1 PAARRLDL
9 ADGPARL
16 HRRWLPGAEL
26 ARHGPGAEFS
36 WEPCPGAVGPL
47 GRPPY
52 LLHPPAADGTTLRRG
67 VATPDAVGLVRLDRP
82 GEAFAGHRASGA
94 DRLGPGY
101 GGEVRRLREEV
112 DAGRVEAGG
121 RLPPVIDVGIMG
133 FGNHRNLSRRTLH
146 NVWAAAHVPPLG

>member
-1 PAARRLDL
+1 
-9 ADGPARL
+9 
-16 HRRWLPGAEL
+16 
-26 ARHGPGAEFS
+26 
-36 WEPCPGAVGPL
+36 
-47 GRPPY
+47 PPY
-52 LLHPPAADGTTLRRG
+52 LLHPPAPDGTTLRRA

-146 NVWAAAHVPPLG
+146 NVWAAAHVPPLGLRIGRLTFRWRWSSRSPSTTSVPSPATP